1 MTNEQNLTLKNIKNT
16 KKKLLFIYERLFTHF
31 GPQCWWPG
39 KTPFEVAVGAIL
51 TQNTNWQNVERA
63 IDNLKGARA
72 LSAEAI
78 RRMPEEELAELIRPS
93 GYFRQKAVRLKIFV
107 DFLYKHYRG
116 GIAAMKKEELVLLRE
131 KLLSVKG
138 IGPETADSII
148 LYAVEKPVFVVDA
161 YTKRVLIRH
170 GFIEQKASYYEIQNL
185 FHENLHFQ
193 ADSKMYNEYHALFV
207 RLCKEFCRKKAS
219 CNGCPLLNQFN
230 AKPELA

>member
-1 MTNEQNLTLKNIKNT
+1 VTNEQNEQNLPLKNRKE
-16 KKKLLFIYERLFTHF
+16 KLLFIYERLFTHF
-31 GPQCWWPG
+31 GPQHWWPG

-63 IDNLKGARA
+63 ISNLKGARV

-107 DFLYKHYRG
+107 DFLYKYYHG
-116 GIAAMKKEELVLLRE
+116 GIAAMKKEKLALLRE
-131 KLLSVKG
+131 KLLLVKG

-148 LYAVEKPVFVVDA
+148 LYAVEKPVFVVDT
-161 YTKRVLIRH
+161 YTKRVLLRH
-170 GFIEQKASYYEIQNL
+170 GFIAQKAGYHEIQDL
-185 FHENLHFQ
+185 FHKNLHMDQ
-193 ADSKMYNEYHALFV
+193 KIYNEYHALFV

-219 CNGCPLLNQFN
+219 CNGCPLLSQFN